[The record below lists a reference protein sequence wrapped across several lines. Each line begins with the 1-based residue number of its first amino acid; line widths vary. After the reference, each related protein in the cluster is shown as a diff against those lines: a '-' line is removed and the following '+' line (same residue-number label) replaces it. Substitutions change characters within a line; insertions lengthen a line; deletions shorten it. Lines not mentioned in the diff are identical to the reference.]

1 AGTRMNFL
9 AVLVCALVYY
19 GIESVWFTLFGT
31 PWLRALGKTIPE
43 ILVERNGRPT
53 WPLYVGAFLCT
64 FLIALVMA
72 WVFARSGVRS
82 ALAGIQWA
90 AILWFGFVATVM
102 FTNDSFEIRNR
113 MLIVIDAGGALAGML
128 ATGAILGGWRKKVPS
143 TLVVQ
148 SPAAS

>member
-1 AGTRMNFL
+1 
-9 AVLVCALVYY
+9 
-19 GIESVWFTLFGT
+19 
-31 PWLRALGKTIPE
+31 
-43 ILVERNGRPT
+43 
-53 WPLYVGAFLCT
+53 
-64 FLIALVMA
+64 
-72 WVFARSGVRS
+72 
-82 ALAGIQWA
+82 
-90 AILWFGFVATVM
+90 M